1 MKENIVFIYSN
12 EVGSD
17 QSVSYLNFFSFFS
30 ERQNSSEIQSYTD
43 LLTPIDS
50 DLK

>member
-17 QSVSYLNFFSFFS
+17 QSVSYLNFFVL
-30 ERQNSSEIQSYTD
+30 RVNDKTPLKYKVIQKFTKS
-43 LLTPIDS
+43 
-50 DLK
+50 K